1 MAGARRSR
9 KEIEASIAELQA
21 ELDTADTD
29 DEIWVKDPKTGHE
42 VKISGRRATGVIN
55 RFKDLFDD
63 DQAGD
68 APEGE
73 EDEEDG
79 DDLPDD
85 AQPGG
90 GDGGYFRGRKK

>member
-1 MAGARRSR
+1 MARARRSR
-9 KEIEASIAELQA
+9 ADIEASIAELQA

-29 DEIWVKDPKTGHE
+29 DEVWIKDPKTGHE
-42 VKISGRRATGVIN
+42 VKVSGRRATGVLN

-63 DQAGD
+63 DQADDD

-73 EDEEDG
+73 EG

-85 AQPGG
+85 DQPG